1 MELAAVRI
9 DNSRVPEDPSPAL
22 VETLEAAP
30 DSMLVGAAAVDRGQS
45 EENYVTSAPELMRSG
60 PHPALE
66 AEAEATTESAVIS
79 APLSA
84 STAPPPLDV
93 AVERVGFNL
102 LILAATEFADNG
114 GATLICGSPLRPSP
128 AVATPA
134 PVISSGAAVELVTRD
149 ERDALGDVALELE
162 EVTTRIGPAIPAI
175 TRDEPNPCT
184 IATPMFRVLPD
195 NLIIYSHTR
204 QTWDPP
210 PSPDAVAE
218 FIDRITKKVDALV
231 PVPAVNK
238 RRKKTA
244 GPVNMPRRSRR
255 IAKLPPEFDRISTT
269 TVCRKLGFTDDD
281 GKISDEALERYLS
294 FYRDHPSRDHIAALS
309 ALFGWVVPS
318 EDELVRDLSTGFVC

>member
-1 MELAAVRI
+1 M
-9 DNSRVPEDPSPAL
+9 
-22 VETLEAAP
+22 
-30 DSMLVGAAAVDRGQS
+30 
-45 EENYVTSAPELMRSG
+45 
-60 PHPALE
+60 
-66 AEAEATTESAVIS
+66 ESAAIS

-102 LILAATEFADNG
+102 LIPAATELTDNG

-128 AVATPA
+128 SIATPA

-162 EVTTRIGPAIPAI
+162 EMSTRMGPAIPAI
-175 TRDEPNPCT
+175 TRDEPNSCT
-184 IATPMFRVLPD
+184 VATLMYRVLPD
-195 NLIIYSHTR
+195 NLIVYSRTR
-204 QTWDPP
+204 RTRDPP
-210 PSPDAVAE
+210 PSPDATAE

-231 PVPAVNK
+231 PVPSVNK

-244 GPVNMPRRSRR
+244 GPANMPRRSRQ
-255 IAKLPPEFDRISTT
+255 IAKLPPEFDRTSAT

-281 GKISDEALERYLS
+281 GKISDEALERYSS

-309 ALFGWVVPS
+309 ALFWMGGS
-318 EDELVRDLSTGFVC
+318 IRG